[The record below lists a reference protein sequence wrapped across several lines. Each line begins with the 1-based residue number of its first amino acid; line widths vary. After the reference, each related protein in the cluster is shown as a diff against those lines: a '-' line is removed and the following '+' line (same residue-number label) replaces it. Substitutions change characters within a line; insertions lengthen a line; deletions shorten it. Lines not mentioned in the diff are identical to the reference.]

1 MLDVEKIRKDFPI
14 FNDLNKPFVYLDSA
28 STSQKPLEVIDA
40 ISSYYKSY
48 TANVHRALY
57 SIGEKATD
65 EYENVRKLV
74 KKILNV
80 PDSHSVV
87 FTSGTTESINLIAYS
102 WGLKNLKETDSVL
115 ITEME
120 HHSNIIP
127 WQLITKKTNSS
138 LNYITLN
145 NNGTLN
151 TESINDEFLSS
162 TKIISI
168 SHQSNVFGTINP
180 IKNIINKVKDMGVL
194 TLIDGAQAVPHLE
207 VDLSELDP
215 DFYVFSGHKILG
227 PTGVGVLI
235 GRNELLDEMEP
246 FMGGGEMIN
255 KVSMQDAT
263 WNEIPWKFE
272 AGTPNIAQV
281 IGLGAAINY
290 LMNIGLDKVHS
301 HEQSLLHYALN
312 ALEKNE
318 DVTLYGNPPERGA
331 VIPFNLKNI
340 HPHDLAK
347 FLDLDGICI
356 RAGHHC
362 AQPIMDYLKVPST
375 ARISMNIYND
385 ENDIDHLLKG
395 IEKTIR
401 TLN

>member
-138 LNYITLN
+138 LNYIPLN

-180 IKNIINKVKDMGVL
+180 IKNIIDKVKDMGVI

-215 DFYVFSGHKILG
+215 DFYVFSGHKMLG

-235 GRNELLDEMEP
+235 GRNELLEEMEP

-385 ENDIDHLLKG
+385 KNDIDHLLKG

>member
-138 LNYITLN
+138 LNYIPLN

-151 TESINDEFLSS
+151 TESMNDEILSL

-180 IKNIINKVKDMGVL
+180 IKDIIDKVKNMGVI

-215 DFYVFSGHKILG
+215 DFYVFSGHKMLG

-235 GRNELLDEMEP
+235 GRNELLEEMEP

-272 AGTPNIAQV
+272 AGTPKIAQV

-312 ALEKNE
+312 ALEQNE
-318 DVTLYGNPPERGA
+318 DVILYGNPPDRGA

-340 HPHDLAK
+340 HPHDLSK

-385 ENDIDHLLKG
+385 ENDIDQLLKG
-395 IEKTIR
+395 IEKTIS

>member
-1 MLDVEKIRKDFPI
+1 MLDVEKIRNDFPI
-14 FNDLNKPFVYLDSA
+14 FNDLNKPFIYLDSA
-28 STSQKPLEVIDA
+28 STSQKPLEVIDT
-40 ISSYYKSY
+40 ISSYYNSY
-48 TANVHRALY
+48 AANVHRALY

-65 EYENVRKLV
+65 EYENVRLLV

-80 PDSHSVV
+80 PDSHSVI

-102 WGLKNLKETDSVL
+102 WGLKNLKKADNVL

-138 LNYITLN
+138 LNYIPLS

-151 TESINDEFLSS
+151 TESMNEQLLSS

-180 IKNIINKVKDMGVL
+180 IKNIIDKAKNMDII
-194 TLIDGAQAVPHLE
+194 TLIDGAQAVPHLK
-207 VDLSELDP
+207 VNLAELDS
-215 DFYVFSGHKILG
+215 DFYVFSGHKMLG

-235 GRNELLDEMEP
+235 GRNELLEEMEP
-246 FMGGGEMIN
+246 FLGGGEMIN
-255 KVSMQDAT
+255 KVNMHEST

-272 AGTPNIAQV
+272 AGTPKVAQV
-281 IGLGAAINY
+281 IGLGAAIKY
-290 LMNIGLDKVHS
+290 LMNIGLENIHN
-301 HEQSLLHYALN
+301 HEQGLLQYALDI
-312 ALEKNE
+312 LEQNE
-318 DVTLYGNPPERGA
+318 NIILYGNPPERGA

-340 HPHDLAK
+340 HAHDLAK

-362 AQPIMDYLKVPST
+362 AQPIMDYLNVSST

-385 ENDIDHLLKG
+385 ENDIDILAAG
-395 IEKTIR
+395 IKKTIS

>member
-14 FNDLNKPFVYLDSA
+14 FNDLKEPFIYLDSA
-28 STSQKPLEVIDA
+28 STSQKPQKVIDT
-40 ISSYYKSY
+40 ISSYYNSY

-57 SIGEKATD
+57 RIGEKATD
-65 EYENVRKLV
+65 EYENVRLLV

-102 WGLKNLKETDSVL
+102 WGLKNLKKTDSVL

-138 LNYITLN
+138 LNYIPLC

-151 TESINDEFLSS
+151 TESMNEQLLSS

-180 IKNIINKVKDMGVL
+180 IKNIIDKAKSMDIL

-207 VDLSELDP
+207 VNLSELDP
-215 DFYVFSGHKILG
+215 DFYVFSGHKMLG
-227 PTGVGVLI
+227 PTGVGILV
-235 GRNELLDEMEP
+235 GRTELLEGMDP

-255 KVSMQDAT
+255 KVSMQEAT
-263 WNEIPWKFE
+263 WNDIPWKFE
-272 AGTPNIAQV
+272 AGTPKVAQV

-290 LMNIGLDKVHS
+290 LMNIGLDNVHS
-301 HEQSLLHYALN
+301 HEQSLLRYTLN
-312 ALEKNE
+312 ALEQNE
-318 DVTLYGNPPERGA
+318 DIILYGNPPDRGA

-395 IEKTIR
+395 IKKTIS

>member
-14 FNDLNKPFVYLDSA
+14 FNDLNKPFIYLDSA
-28 STSQKPLEVIDA
+28 STSQKPQKVIDT
-40 ISSYYKSY
+40 ISSYYNSY

-65 EYENVRKLV
+65 EYENVRLLV
-74 KKILNV
+74 KKMLNV
-80 PDSHSVV
+80 PDSHSVI

-102 WGLKNLKETDSVL
+102 WGLKNLKKADSVL

-138 LNYITLN
+138 LNYIPLC

-151 TESINDEFLSS
+151 TESMNEQLLSS

-180 IKNIINKVKDMGVL
+180 IKNIIDKAKSMDIL

-207 VDLSELDP
+207 VDLAELDS
-215 DFYVFSGHKILG
+215 DFYVFSGHKMLG

-235 GRNELLDEMEP
+235 GRNELLEEMEP
-246 FMGGGEMIN
+246 FLGGGEMIN
-255 KVSMQDAT
+255 KVNMHEST

-272 AGTPNIAQV
+272 AGTPKVAQV
-281 IGLGAAINY
+281 IGLGAAIKY
-290 LMNIGLDKVHS
+290 LMNIGLENIHN
-301 HEQSLLHYALN
+301 HEQGLLQYALDI
-312 ALEKNE
+312 LEQNE
-318 DVTLYGNPPERGA
+318 NIILYGNPPERGA

-340 HPHDLAK
+340 HAHDLAK

-362 AQPIMDYLKVPST
+362 AQPIMNYLNVSST

-385 ENDIDHLLKG
+385 ENDIDILAAG
-395 IEKTIR
+395 IKKTIS

>member
-14 FNDLNKPFVYLDSA
+14 FNDLNKPFIYLDSA
-28 STSQKPLEVIDA
+28 STSQKPQKVIDT
-40 ISSYYKSY
+40 ISSYYNSY

-65 EYENVRKLV
+65 EYENVRLLV

-80 PDSHSVV
+80 PDSHSVI

-102 WGLKNLKETDSVL
+102 WGLKNLKKADSVL

-138 LNYITLN
+138 LNYIPLC

-151 TESINDEFLSS
+151 TESMNEQLLSS

-180 IKNIINKVKDMGVL
+180 IKNIIDKAKSMDIL

-207 VDLSELDP
+207 VDLAELDS
-215 DFYVFSGHKILG
+215 DFYVFSGHKMLG
-227 PTGVGVLI
+227 PTGVGILI
-235 GRNELLDEMEP
+235 GRNELLEEMEP
-246 FMGGGEMIN
+246 FLGGGEMIN
-255 KVSMQDAT
+255 KVNMHEST

-272 AGTPNIAQV
+272 AGTPKVAQV
-281 IGLGAAINY
+281 IGLGAAIKY
-290 LMNIGLDKVHS
+290 LMNIGLENIHN
-301 HEQSLLHYALN
+301 HEQGLLQYALDI
-312 ALEKNE
+312 LEQNE
-318 DVTLYGNPPERGA
+318 NIILYGNPPERGA

-340 HPHDLAK
+340 HAHDLAK

-362 AQPIMDYLKVPST
+362 AQPIMDYLNVSST

-385 ENDIDHLLKG
+385 ENDIDILAAG
-395 IEKTIR
+395 IKKTIS

>member
-1 MLDVEKIRKDFPI
+1 MLDVEKIRNDFPI
-14 FNDLNKPFVYLDSA
+14 FNDLNKPFIYLDSA
-28 STSQKPLEVIDA
+28 STSQKPLEVIDT
-40 ISSYYKSY
+40 ISSYYNSY
-48 TANVHRALY
+48 AANVHRALY

-65 EYENVRKLV
+65 EYENVRLLV

-80 PDSHSVV
+80 PDSHSVI

-102 WGLKNLKETDSVL
+102 WGLKNLKKSDSVL

-127 WQLITKKTNSS
+127 WQLITKLTDSS
-138 LNYITLN
+138 LNYIPLS

-151 TESINDEFLSS
+151 TESMNEQLLSS

-180 IKNIINKVKDMGVL
+180 IKNIIDKAKSMDIL
-194 TLIDGAQAVPHLE
+194 TLIDGAQAVPHLK
-207 VDLSELDP
+207 VNLAELDS
-215 DFYVFSGHKILG
+215 DFYVFSGHKMLG

-235 GRNELLDEMEP
+235 GRNELLEEMEP
-246 FMGGGEMIN
+246 FLGGGEMIN
-255 KVSMQDAT
+255 KVNMHEST

-272 AGTPNIAQV
+272 AGTPKVAQV
-281 IGLGAAINY
+281 IGLGAAIKY
-290 LMNIGLDKVHS
+290 LMNIGLENIHN
-301 HEQSLLHYALN
+301 HEQGLLQYALDI
-312 ALEKNE
+312 LEQNE
-318 DVTLYGNPPERGA
+318 NIILYGNPPERGA

-340 HPHDLAK
+340 HAHDLAK

-362 AQPIMDYLKVPST
+362 AQPIMDYLNVSST

-385 ENDIDHLLKG
+385 ENDIDILAAG
-395 IEKTIR
+395 IKKTIS

>member
-14 FNDLNKPFVYLDSA
+14 FNDLNKPFIYLDSA
-28 STSQKPLEVIDA
+28 STSQKPQKVIDT
-40 ISSYYKSY
+40 ISSYYNSY

-65 EYENVRKLV
+65 EYENVRLLV
-74 KKILNV
+74 KKMLNV
-80 PDSHSVV
+80 PDSHSVI

-102 WGLKNLKETDSVL
+102 WGLKNLKKADNVL

-138 LNYITLN
+138 LNYIPLS

-151 TESINDEFLSS
+151 TESMNEQLLSS

-180 IKNIINKVKDMGVL
+180 IKNIIDKAKNMNII
-194 TLIDGAQAVPHLE
+194 TLIDGAQAVPHLK
-207 VDLSELDP
+207 VNLAELDS
-215 DFYVFSGHKILG
+215 DFYVFSGHKMLG

-235 GRNELLDEMEP
+235 GRNELLEEMEP
-246 FMGGGEMIN
+246 FLGGGEMIN
-255 KVSMQDAT
+255 KVNMHKST

-272 AGTPNIAQV
+272 AGTPKVAQV
-281 IGLGAAINY
+281 IGLGAAIKY
-290 LMNIGLDKVHS
+290 LMNIGLENIHN
-301 HEQSLLHYALN
+301 HEQGLLQYALDI
-312 ALEKNE
+312 LEENE
-318 DVTLYGNPPERGA
+318 NIILYGNPPERGA

-340 HPHDLAK
+340 HAHDLAK

-362 AQPIMDYLKVPST
+362 AQPIMDYLNVSST

-385 ENDIDHLLKG
+385 ENDIDILAAG
-395 IEKTIR
+395 IKKTIS

>member
-14 FNDLNKPFVYLDSA
+14 FNDLNKPFIYLDSA
-28 STSQKPLEVIDA
+28 STSQKPQKVIDT
-40 ISSYYKSY
+40 ISSYYNSY

-65 EYENVRKLV
+65 EYENVRLLV
-74 KKILNV
+74 KKMLNV
-80 PDSHSVV
+80 PDSHSVI

-102 WGLKNLKETDSVL
+102 WGLKNLKKADNVL

-138 LNYITLN
+138 LNYIPLS

-151 TESINDEFLSS
+151 TESMNEQLLSS

-180 IKNIINKVKDMGVL
+180 IKNIIDKAKNMNII
-194 TLIDGAQAVPHLE
+194 TLIDGAQAVPHLK
-207 VDLSELDP
+207 VNLAELDS
-215 DFYVFSGHKILG
+215 DFYVFSGHKMLG

-235 GRNELLDEMEP
+235 GRNELLEEMEP
-246 FMGGGEMIN
+246 FLGGGEMIN
-255 KVSMQDAT
+255 KVNMHEST

-272 AGTPNIAQV
+272 AGTPKVAQV
-281 IGLGAAINY
+281 IGLGAAIKY
-290 LMNIGLDKVHS
+290 LMNIGLENIHN
-301 HEQSLLHYALN
+301 HEQGLLQYALDI
-312 ALEKNE
+312 LEQNE
-318 DVTLYGNPPERGA
+318 NIILYGNPPERGA

-340 HPHDLAK
+340 HAHDLAK

-362 AQPIMDYLKVPST
+362 AQPIMDYLNVSST

-385 ENDIDHLLKG
+385 ENDIDILAAG
-395 IEKTIR
+395 IKKTIS

>member
-138 LNYITLN
+138 LDYIALN

-151 TESINDEFLSS
+151 TESINDEILSS

-180 IKNIINKVKDMGVL
+180 IKNIIDKVKDMGII

-207 VDLSELDP
+207 VNLSELDP

-235 GRNELLDEMEP
+235 GRNELLEEMEP

>member
-1 MLDVEKIRKDFPI
+1 MLDVEKIRNDFPI
-14 FNDLNKPFVYLDSA
+14 FNDLNKPFIYLDSA
-28 STSQKPLEVIDA
+28 STSQKPLEVIDT
-40 ISSYYKSY
+40 ISSYYNSY
-48 TANVHRALY
+48 AANVHRALY

-65 EYENVRKLV
+65 EYENVRLLV
-74 KKILNV
+74 KKMLNV
-80 PDSHSVV
+80 PDSHSVI

-102 WGLKNLKETDSVL
+102 WGLKNLKKADNVL

-127 WQLITKKTNSS
+127 WQLITKLTDSS
-138 LNYITLN
+138 LNYIPLN
-145 NNGTLN
+145 KNGTLS
-151 TESINDEFLSS
+151 TESMNEQLLSS

-180 IKNIINKVKDMGVL
+180 IKNIIDKAKSMDIL
-194 TLIDGAQAVPHLE
+194 TLIDGAQAVPHLK
-207 VDLSELDP
+207 VNLAELDS
-215 DFYVFSGHKILG
+215 DFYVFSGHKMLG

-235 GRNELLDEMEP
+235 GRNELLEEMEP
-246 FMGGGEMIN
+246 FLGGGEMIN
-255 KVSMQDAT
+255 KVNMHEST

-272 AGTPNIAQV
+272 AGTPKVAQV
-281 IGLGAAINY
+281 IGLGAAIKY
-290 LMNIGLDKVHS
+290 LMNIGLENIHN
-301 HEQSLLHYALN
+301 HEQGLLQYALDI
-312 ALEKNE
+312 LEQNE
-318 DVTLYGNPPERGA
+318 NIILYGNPPERGA

-340 HPHDLAK
+340 HAHDLAK

-362 AQPIMDYLKVPST
+362 AQPIMDYLNVSST

-385 ENDIDHLLKG
+385 ENDIDILAAG
-395 IEKTIR
+395 IKKTIS

>member
-138 LNYITLN
+138 LNYIPLN

-151 TESINDEFLSS
+151 TESINDEILSS

-215 DFYVFSGHKILG
+215 DFYVFSGHKMLG
-227 PTGVGVLI
+227 PTGVGVLV
-235 GRNELLDEMEP
+235 GRTALLEEMDP

-255 KVSMQDAT
+255 KVSMQEAT

-281 IGLGAAINY
+281 IGLGVAINY

-312 ALEKNE
+312 ALEQNK

-401 TLN
+401 TLI

>member
-14 FNDLNKPFVYLDSA
+14 FNDLNKPFIYLDSA
-28 STSQKPLEVIDA
+28 STSQKPQKVIDT
-40 ISSYYKSY
+40 ISSYYNSY

-65 EYENVRKLV
+65 EYENVRLLV
-74 KKILNV
+74 KKMLNV
-80 PDSHSVV
+80 PDSHSVI

-102 WGLKNLKETDSVL
+102 WGLKNLKKADSVL

-138 LNYITLN
+138 LNYIPLC

-151 TESINDEFLSS
+151 TESMNEQLLSS

-180 IKNIINKVKDMGVL
+180 IKNIIDKAKSMDIL

-207 VDLSELDP
+207 VDLAELDS
-215 DFYVFSGHKILG
+215 DFYVFSGHKMLG

-235 GRNELLDEMEP
+235 GRNELLEEMEP
-246 FMGGGEMIN
+246 FLGGGEMIN
-255 KVSMQDAT
+255 KVNMHEST

-272 AGTPNIAQV
+272 AGTPKVAQV
-281 IGLGAAINY
+281 IGLGAAIKY
-290 LMNIGLDKVHS
+290 LMNIGLDNIHN
-301 HEQSLLHYALN
+301 HEQGLLQYALDI
-312 ALEKNE
+312 LEQNE
-318 DVTLYGNPPERGA
+318 NIILYGNPPERGA

-340 HPHDLAK
+340 HAHDLAK

-362 AQPIMDYLKVPST
+362 AQPIMDYLNVSST

-385 ENDIDHLLKG
+385 ENDIDILAAG
-395 IEKTIR
+395 IKKTIS

>member
-1 MLDVEKIRKDFPI
+1 MLDVEKIRNDFPI
-14 FNDLNKPFVYLDSA
+14 FNDLNKPFIYLDSA
-28 STSQKPLEVIDA
+28 STSQKPLEVIDT
-40 ISSYYKSY
+40 ISSYYNSY
-48 TANVHRALY
+48 AANVHRALY

-65 EYENVRKLV
+65 EYENVRLLV

-80 PDSHSVV
+80 PDSHSVI

-102 WGLKNLKETDSVL
+102 WGLKNLKKADNVL

-138 LNYITLN
+138 LNYIPLS

-151 TESINDEFLSS
+151 TESMNEQLLSS

-180 IKNIINKVKDMGVL
+180 IKNIIDKAKNMNII
-194 TLIDGAQAVPHLE
+194 TLIDGAQAVPHLK
-207 VDLSELDP
+207 VNLAELDS
-215 DFYVFSGHKILG
+215 DFYVFSGHKMLG

-235 GRNELLDEMEP
+235 GRNELLEEMEP
-246 FMGGGEMIN
+246 FLGGGEMIN
-255 KVSMQDAT
+255 KVNMHEST

-272 AGTPNIAQV
+272 AGTPKVAQV
-281 IGLGAAINY
+281 IGLGAAIKY
-290 LMNIGLDKVHS
+290 LMNIGLENIHN
-301 HEQSLLHYALN
+301 HEQGLLQYALDI
-312 ALEKNE
+312 LEQNE
-318 DVTLYGNPPERGA
+318 NIILYGNPPERGA

-340 HPHDLAK
+340 HAHDLAK

-362 AQPIMDYLKVPST
+362 AQPIMDYLNVSST

-385 ENDIDHLLKG
+385 ENDIDILAAG
-395 IEKTIR
+395 IKKTIS

>member
-14 FNDLNKPFVYLDSA
+14 FNDLNKPFIYLDSA
-28 STSQKPLEVIDA
+28 STSQKPQKVIDT
-40 ISSYYKSY
+40 ISSYYNSY

-65 EYENVRKLV
+65 EYENVRLLV
-74 KKILNV
+74 KKMLNV
-80 PDSHSVV
+80 PDSHSVI

-102 WGLKNLKETDSVL
+102 WGLKNLKKADSVL

-138 LNYITLN
+138 LNYIPLC

-151 TESINDEFLSS
+151 TESMNEQLLSS

-180 IKNIINKVKDMGVL
+180 IKNIIDKAKSMDIL

-207 VDLSELDP
+207 VDLAELDS
-215 DFYVFSGHKILG
+215 DFYVFSGHKMLG
-227 PTGVGVLI
+227 PTGVGILI
-235 GRNELLDEMEP
+235 GRNELLEEMEP
-246 FMGGGEMIN
+246 FLGGGEMIN
-255 KVSMQDAT
+255 KVNMHEST

-272 AGTPNIAQV
+272 AGTPKVAQV
-281 IGLGAAINY
+281 IGLGAAIKY
-290 LMNIGLDKVHS
+290 LMNIGLENIHN
-301 HEQSLLHYALN
+301 HEQGLLQYALDI
-312 ALEKNE
+312 LEQNE
-318 DVTLYGNPPERGA
+318 NIILYGNPSERGA

-340 HPHDLAK
+340 HAHDLAK

-362 AQPIMDYLKVPST
+362 AQPIMNYLNVSST

-385 ENDIDHLLKG
+385 ENDIDILAAG
-395 IEKTIR
+395 IKKTIS

>member
-1 MLDVEKIRKDFPI
+1 MLNVEKIRKDFPI
-14 FNDLNKPFVYLDSA
+14 FNNLNKPFIYLDSA
-28 STSQKPLEVIDA
+28 STSQKPLEVIDT
-40 ISSYYKSY
+40 ISSYYNSY
-48 TANVHRALY
+48 TANVHRALD

-65 EYENVRKLV
+65 EYENVRLLV
-74 KKILNV
+74 KKMLNV

-102 WGLKNLKETDSVL
+102 WGLKNLKKTDNVL

-127 WQLITKKTNSS
+127 WQLITKRTDSS
-138 LNYITLN
+138 LNYIPLN
-145 NNGTLN
+145 KNGTLN
-151 TESINDEFLSS
+151 IESIDDQILSS
-162 TKIISI
+162 TKIVSI

-180 IKNIINKVKDMGVL
+180 IKNIIDKVKSRDII

-215 DFYVFSGHKILG
+215 DFYVFSGHKMLG

-235 GRNELLDEMEP
+235 GRNEILEEMDP

-255 KVSMQDAT
+255 KVSMQEAT
-263 WNEIPWKFE
+263 WNDIPWKFE
-272 AGTPNIAQV
+272 AGTPKVAQV

-290 LMNIGLDKVHS
+290 LMNIGLDNVHS
-301 HEQSLLHYALN
+301 HEQSLLRYTLN
-312 ALEKNE
+312 ALGQNE
-318 DVTLYGNPPERGA
+318 DIILYGNPPERGA

-362 AQPIMDYLKVPST
+362 AQPIMDYLNVPST
-375 ARISMNIYND
+375 AIISMNIYND
-385 ENDIDHLLKG
+385 ENDIDQLLKG
-395 IEKTIR
+395 IKKTIS

>member
-1 MLDVEKIRKDFPI
+1 MLNVEKIRKDFPI
-14 FNDLNKPFVYLDSA
+14 FNNLNKPFIYLDSA
-28 STSQKPLEVIDA
+28 STSQKPLEVIDT
-40 ISSYYKSY
+40 ISSYYNSY

-65 EYENVRKLV
+65 EYENVRLLV
-74 KKILNV
+74 KKMLNV

-102 WGLKNLKETDSVL
+102 WGLKNLKKTDNVL

-127 WQLITKKTNSS
+127 WQLITKRTDSS
-138 LNYITLN
+138 LNYIPLN
-145 NNGTLN
+145 KNGTLN
-151 TESINDEFLSS
+151 LESINDQILSS
-162 TKIISI
+162 TKIVSI
-168 SHQSNVFGTINP
+168 SHQSNVFGTLNP
-180 IKNIINKVKDMGVL
+180 IKNIIDKVKSRDII

-215 DFYVFSGHKILG
+215 DFYVFSGHKMLG

-235 GRNELLDEMEP
+235 GRNEILEEMDP

-255 KVSMQDAT
+255 KVSMQEAT
-263 WNEIPWKFE
+263 WNDIPWKFE
-272 AGTPNIAQV
+272 AGTPKVAQV

-290 LMNIGLDKVHS
+290 LMNIGLDNVHS
-301 HEQSLLHYALN
+301 HEQSLLRYTLN
-312 ALEKNE
+312 ALGQNE
-318 DVTLYGNPPERGA
+318 DIILYGNPPERGA

-362 AQPIMDYLKVPST
+362 AQPIMDYLNVPST

-385 ENDIDHLLKG
+385 ENDIDQLLKG
-395 IEKTIR
+395 INKTIS

>member
-138 LNYITLN
+138 LNYIPLN

-312 ALEKNE
+312 ALEQNE

>member
-1 MLDVEKIRKDFPI
+1 MLDVEKIRNDFPI
-14 FNDLNKPFVYLDSA
+14 FNDLNKPFIYLDSA
-28 STSQKPLEVIDA
+28 STSQKPLEVIDT
-40 ISSYYKSY
+40 ISSYYNSY
-48 TANVHRALY
+48 AANVHRALY

-65 EYENVRKLV
+65 EYENVRLLV
-74 KKILNV
+74 KKMLNV
-80 PDSHSVV
+80 PDSHSVI

-102 WGLKNLKETDSVL
+102 WGLKNLKKADNVL

-138 LNYITLN
+138 LNYIPLS

-151 TESINDEFLSS
+151 TESMNEQLLTS
-162 TKIISI
+162 TKIISL

-180 IKNIINKVKDMGVL
+180 IKNIIDKAKSMDIL
-194 TLIDGAQAVPHLE
+194 TLIDGAQAVPHLK
-207 VDLSELDP
+207 VNLAELDS
-215 DFYVFSGHKILG
+215 DFYVFSGHKMLG

-235 GRNELLDEMEP
+235 GRNELLEEMEP
-246 FMGGGEMIN
+246 FLGGGEMIN
-255 KVSMQDAT
+255 KVNMHEST

-272 AGTPNIAQV
+272 AGTPKVAQV
-281 IGLGAAINY
+281 IGLGAAIKY
-290 LMNIGLDKVHS
+290 LMNIGLENIHN
-301 HEQSLLHYALN
+301 HEQGLLQYALDI
-312 ALEKNE
+312 LEQNE
-318 DVTLYGNPPERGA
+318 NIILYGNPPERGA

-340 HPHDLAK
+340 HAHDLAK

-362 AQPIMDYLKVPST
+362 AQPIMDYLNVSST

-385 ENDIDHLLKG
+385 ENDIDILAAG
-395 IEKTIR
+395 IKKTIS

>member
-1 MLDVEKIRKDFPI
+1 MLNVEKIRKDFPI
-14 FNDLNKPFVYLDSA
+14 FNNLNKPFIYLDSA
-28 STSQKPLEVIDA
+28 STSQKPLEVIDT
-40 ISSYYKSY
+40 ISSYYNSY

-65 EYENVRKLV
+65 EYENVRLLV
-74 KKILNV
+74 KRMLNV
-80 PDSHSVV
+80 PDSPSVV
-87 FTSGTTESINLIAYS
+87 CTSGPTESINLIAYS
-102 WGLKNLKETDSVL
+102 WGLKNLKKADNVL

-127 WQLITKKTNSS
+127 WQLITKKTNSY
-138 LNYITLN
+138 LNYIPLS

-151 TESINDEFLSS
+151 TESMNEQLLSS
-162 TKIISI
+162 TKISSI

-180 IKNIINKVKDMGVL
+180 IKNIIDKAKSMDIL
-194 TLIDGAQAVPHLE
+194 TLIDGAQAVPHLK
-207 VDLSELDP
+207 VNLAELDS
-215 DFYVFSGHKILG
+215 DFYVFSGHKMLG

-235 GRNELLDEMEP
+235 GRNELLEEMEP
-246 FMGGGEMIN
+246 FLGGGEMIN
-255 KVSMQDAT
+255 KVNMHEST

-272 AGTPNIAQV
+272 AGTPKVAQV
-281 IGLGAAINY
+281 IGLGAAIKY
-290 LMNIGLDKVHS
+290 LMNIGLENIHN
-301 HEQSLLHYALN
+301 HEQGLLQYALDI
-312 ALEKNE
+312 LEQNE
-318 DVTLYGNPPERGA
+318 NIILYGNPPERGA

-340 HPHDLAK
+340 HAHDLAK

-362 AQPIMDYLKVPST
+362 AQPIMDYLNVSST

-385 ENDIDHLLKG
+385 ENDIDILAAG
-395 IEKTIR
+395 IKKTIS

>member
-138 LNYITLN
+138 LNYIPLN
-145 NNGTLN
+145 KNGTLD
-151 TESINDEFLSS
+151 TESINDEKFSS

-180 IKNIINKVKDMGVL
+180 IKDIIDKVKNMGVI

-215 DFYVFSGHKILG
+215 DFYVFSGHKMLG

-235 GRNELLDEMEP
+235 GRNELLEEMEP

-272 AGTPNIAQV
+272 AGTPKIAQV

-312 ALEKNE
+312 ALAQNE
-318 DVTLYGNPPERGA
+318 DVILYGNPPDRGA

-340 HPHDLAK
+340 HPHDLSK

-385 ENDIDHLLKG
+385 ENDIDQLLKG
-395 IEKTIR
+395 IEKTIS

>member
-14 FNDLNKPFVYLDSA
+14 FNDLNKPFIYLDSA
-28 STSQKPLEVIDA
+28 STSQKPQKVIDT
-40 ISSYYKSY
+40 ISSYYNSY

-65 EYENVRKLV
+65 EYENVRLLV
-74 KKILNV
+74 KKMLNV
-80 PDSHSVV
+80 PDSHSVI

-102 WGLKNLKETDSVL
+102 WGLKNLKKADSVL

-138 LNYITLN
+138 LNYIPLC

-151 TESINDEFLSS
+151 TESMNEQLLSS

-180 IKNIINKVKDMGVL
+180 IKNIIDKAKSMDIL

-207 VDLSELDP
+207 VDLAELDS
-215 DFYVFSGHKILG
+215 DFYVFSGHKMLG
-227 PTGVGVLI
+227 PTGVGILI
-235 GRNELLDEMEP
+235 GRNELLEEMEP
-246 FMGGGEMIN
+246 FLGGGEMIN
-255 KVSMQDAT
+255 KVNMHEST

-272 AGTPNIAQV
+272 AGTPKVAQV
-281 IGLGAAINY
+281 IGLGAAIKY
-290 LMNIGLDKVHS
+290 LMNIGLDNIHN
-301 HEQSLLHYALN
+301 HEQGLLQYALDI
-312 ALEKNE
+312 LEQNE
-318 DVTLYGNPPERGA
+318 NIILYGNPSERGA

-340 HPHDLAK
+340 HAHDLAK

-362 AQPIMDYLKVPST
+362 AQPIMNYLNVSST

-385 ENDIDHLLKG
+385 ENDIDILAAG
-395 IEKTIR
+395 IKKTIS

>member
-14 FNDLNKPFVYLDSA
+14 FNDLNKPFIYLDSA
-28 STSQKPLEVIDA
+28 STSQKPQKVIDT
-40 ISSYYKSY
+40 ISSYYNSY

-65 EYENVRKLV
+65 EYENVRLLV
-74 KKILNV
+74 KKMLNV
-80 PDSHSVV
+80 PDSHSVI

-102 WGLKNLKETDSVL
+102 WGLKNLKKADSVL

-138 LNYITLN
+138 LNYIPLC

-151 TESINDEFLSS
+151 TESMNEQLLSS

-168 SHQSNVFGTINP
+168 SHQSNVFGTINS
-180 IKNIINKVKDMGVL
+180 IKNIIDKAKSMDIL

-207 VDLSELDP
+207 VDLAELDL
-215 DFYVFSGHKILG
+215 DFYVFSGHKMLG

-235 GRNELLDEMEP
+235 GRNELLEEMEP
-246 FMGGGEMIN
+246 FLGGGEMIN
-255 KVSMQDAT
+255 KVNMHEST

-272 AGTPNIAQV
+272 AGTPKVAQV
-281 IGLGAAINY
+281 IGLGAAIKY
-290 LMNIGLDKVHS
+290 LMNIGLENIHN
-301 HEQSLLHYALN
+301 HEQGLLQYALDI
-312 ALEKNE
+312 LEQNE
-318 DVTLYGNPPERGA
+318 NIILYGNPPERGA

-340 HPHDLAK
+340 HAHDLAK

-362 AQPIMDYLKVPST
+362 AQPIMDYLNVSST

-385 ENDIDHLLKG
+385 ENDIDILAAG
-395 IEKTIR
+395 IKKTIS

>member
-1 MLDVEKIRKDFPI
+1 MLNVEKIRKDFPI
-14 FNDLNKPFVYLDSA
+14 FNNLNKPFIFLDSA
-28 STSQKPLEVIDA
+28 STSQKPLEVIDT
-40 ISSYYKSY
+40 ISSYYNSY

-65 EYENVRKLV
+65 EYENVRLLV
-74 KKILNV
+74 KKMLNV

-102 WGLKNLKETDSVL
+102 WGLKNLKKTDNVL

-127 WQLITKKTNSS
+127 WQLITKRTDSS
-138 LNYITLN
+138 LNYIPLN
-145 NNGTLN
+145 KNGTLN
-151 TESINDEFLSS
+151 LESINDQILSS
-162 TKIISI
+162 TKIVSI
-168 SHQSNVFGTINP
+168 SHQSNVFGTLNP
-180 IKNIINKVKDMGVL
+180 IKNIIDKVKSRDII
-194 TLIDGAQAVPHLE
+194 TLIDGAQAVPHLG

-215 DFYVFSGHKILG
+215 DFYVFSGHKMLG

-235 GRNELLDEMEP
+235 GRNEILEEMDP

-255 KVSMQDAT
+255 KVSMQEAT
-263 WNEIPWKFE
+263 WNAIPWKFE
-272 AGTPNIAQV
+272 AGTPKVAQV

-290 LMNIGLDKVHS
+290 LMNIGLDNVHS
-301 HEQSLLHYALN
+301 HEQSLLRYTLN
-312 ALEKNE
+312 ALGQNE
-318 DVTLYGNPPERGA
+318 DIILYGNPPERGA

-362 AQPIMDYLKVPST
+362 AQPIMDYLNVPST

-385 ENDIDHLLKG
+385 ENDIDQLLKG
-395 IEKTIR
+395 IKKTIS

>member
-138 LNYITLN
+138 LNYIPLN

-151 TESINDEFLSS
+151 TESMNDEFLSS

-235 GRNELLDEMEP
+235 GRNELLEEMEP

>member
-138 LNYITLN
+138 LDYIALN

-151 TESINDEFLSS
+151 TESINDEILSS

-180 IKNIINKVKDMGVL
+180 IKNIIDKVKDMGVI

-207 VDLSELDP
+207 VNLSELDP

-235 GRNELLDEMEP
+235 GRNELLDKMEP

-312 ALEKNE
+312 ALEQNE

>member
-138 LNYITLN
+138 LNYIPLN

-180 IKNIINKVKDMGVL
+180 IKNIIDKVKDMGVI

-215 DFYVFSGHKILG
+215 DFYVFSGHKMLG

-235 GRNELLDEMEP
+235 GRNELLEEMEP

-312 ALEKNE
+312 ALEQNE
-318 DVTLYGNPPERGA
+318 DVILYGNPPDRGA

-340 HPHDLAK
+340 HPHDLSK

-385 ENDIDHLLKG
+385 ENDIDQLLKG
-395 IEKTIR
+395 IEKTIS

>member
-14 FNDLNKPFVYLDSA
+14 FNDLNKPFIYLDSA
-28 STSQKPLEVIDA
+28 STSQKPQKVIDT
-40 ISSYYKSY
+40 ISSYYNSY

-65 EYENVRKLV
+65 EYENVRLLV
-74 KKILNV
+74 KKMLNV
-80 PDSHSVV
+80 PDSHSVI

-102 WGLKNLKETDSVL
+102 WGLKNLKKADNVL

-138 LNYITLN
+138 LNYIPLS

-151 TESINDEFLSS
+151 TESMNEQLLSS

-180 IKNIINKVKDMGVL
+180 IKNIIDKAKSMDIL

-207 VDLSELDP
+207 VDLAELDS
-215 DFYVFSGHKILG
+215 DFYVFSGHKMLG

-235 GRNELLDEMEP
+235 GRNELLEEMEP
-246 FMGGGEMIN
+246 FLGGGEMIN
-255 KVSMQDAT
+255 KVNMHEST

-272 AGTPNIAQV
+272 AGTPKVAQV
-281 IGLGAAINY
+281 IGLGAAIKY
-290 LMNIGLDKVHS
+290 LMNIGLENIHN
-301 HEQSLLHYALN
+301 HEQGLLQYALDI
-312 ALEKNE
+312 LEQNE
-318 DVTLYGNPPERGA
+318 NIILYGNPPERGA

-340 HPHDLAK
+340 HAHDLAK

-362 AQPIMDYLKVPST
+362 AQPIMDYLNVSST

-385 ENDIDHLLKG
+385 ENDIDILAAG
-395 IEKTIR
+395 IKKTIS

>member
-14 FNDLNKPFVYLDSA
+14 FNDLNKPFIYLDSA
-28 STSQKPLEVIDA
+28 STSQKPQKIIDT
-40 ISSYYKSY
+40 ISSYYNSY

-65 EYENVRKLV
+65 EYENVRLLV
-74 KKILNV
+74 KKMLNV
-80 PDSHSVV
+80 PDSHSVI

-102 WGLKNLKETDSVL
+102 WGLKNLKKADSVL

-138 LNYITLN
+138 LNYIPLC

-151 TESINDEFLSS
+151 TESMNEQLLSS

-180 IKNIINKVKDMGVL
+180 IKNIIDKAKSMDIL

-207 VDLSELDP
+207 VDLAELDS
-215 DFYVFSGHKILG
+215 DFYVFSGHKMLG
-227 PTGVGVLI
+227 PTGVGILI
-235 GRNELLDEMEP
+235 GRNELLEEMEP
-246 FMGGGEMIN
+246 FLGGGEMIN
-255 KVSMQDAT
+255 KVNMHEST

-272 AGTPNIAQV
+272 AGTPKVAQV
-281 IGLGAAINY
+281 IGLGAAIKY
-290 LMNIGLDKVHS
+290 LMNIGLENIHN
-301 HEQSLLHYALN
+301 HEQGLLQYALDI
-312 ALEKNE
+312 LEQNE
-318 DVTLYGNPPERGA
+318 NIILYGNPPERGA

-340 HPHDLAK
+340 HAHDLAK

-362 AQPIMDYLKVPST
+362 AQPIMNYLNVSST

-385 ENDIDHLLKG
+385 ENDIDILAAG
-395 IEKTIR
+395 IKKTIS

>member
-14 FNDLNKPFVYLDSA
+14 FNDLNKPFIYLDSA
-28 STSQKPLEVIDA
+28 STSQKPQKVIDT
-40 ISSYYKSY
+40 ISSYYNSY

-65 EYENVRKLV
+65 EYENVRLLV
-74 KKILNV
+74 KKMLNV
-80 PDSHSVV
+80 PDSHSVI

-102 WGLKNLKETDSVL
+102 WGLKNLKKADSVL

-138 LNYITLN
+138 LNYIPLC

-151 TESINDEFLSS
+151 TESMNEQLLSS
-162 TKIISI
+162 TRIISI

-180 IKNIINKVKDMGVL
+180 IKNIIDKAKSMDIL

-207 VDLSELDP
+207 VDLAELDS
-215 DFYVFSGHKILG
+215 DFYVFSGHKMLG

-235 GRNELLDEMEP
+235 GRNELLEEMEP
-246 FMGGGEMIN
+246 FLGGGEMIN
-255 KVSMQDAT
+255 KVNMHEST

-272 AGTPNIAQV
+272 AGTPKVAQV
-281 IGLGAAINY
+281 IGLGAAIKY
-290 LMNIGLDKVHS
+290 LMNIGLENIHN
-301 HEQSLLHYALN
+301 HEQGLLQYALDI
-312 ALEKNE
+312 LEQNE
-318 DVTLYGNPPERGA
+318 NIILYGNPPERGA

-340 HPHDLAK
+340 HAHDLAK

-362 AQPIMDYLKVPST
+362 AQPIMDYLNVSST

-385 ENDIDHLLKG
+385 ENDIDILAAG
-395 IEKTIR
+395 IKKTIS

>member
-1 MLDVEKIRKDFPI
+1 MLDVEKIRNDFPI
-14 FNDLNKPFVYLDSA
+14 FNDLNKPFIYLDSA
-28 STSQKPLEVIDA
+28 STSQKPLEVIDT
-40 ISSYYKSY
+40 ISSYYNSY
-48 TANVHRALY
+48 AANVHRALY

-65 EYENVRKLV
+65 EYENVRLLV
-74 KKILNV
+74 KNMLNV
-80 PDSHSVV
+80 PDSHSVI

-102 WGLKNLKETDSVL
+102 WGLKNLKKADNVL

-138 LNYITLN
+138 LNYIPLS

-151 TESINDEFLSS
+151 TESMNEQLLSS

-180 IKNIINKVKDMGVL
+180 IKNIIDKAKSMDIL

-207 VDLSELDP
+207 VDLAELDS
-215 DFYVFSGHKILG
+215 DFYVFSGHKMLG

-235 GRNELLDEMEP
+235 GRNELLEEMEP
-246 FMGGGEMIN
+246 FLGGGEMIN
-255 KVSMQDAT
+255 KVNMHEST

-272 AGTPNIAQV
+272 AGTPKVAQV
-281 IGLGAAINY
+281 IGLGAAIKY
-290 LMNIGLDKVHS
+290 LMNIGLENIHN
-301 HEQSLLHYALN
+301 HEQGLLQYALDI
-312 ALEKNE
+312 LEQNE
-318 DVTLYGNPPERGA
+318 NIILYGNPPERGA

-340 HPHDLAK
+340 HAHDLAK

-362 AQPIMDYLKVPST
+362 AQPIMDYLNVSST

-385 ENDIDHLLKG
+385 ENDIDILAAG
-395 IEKTIR
+395 IKKTIS

>member
-1 MLDVEKIRKDFPI
+1 MLDVEKIRNDFPI
-14 FNDLNKPFVYLDSA
+14 FNDLNKPFIYLDSA
-28 STSQKPLEVIDA
+28 STSQKPLEVIDT
-40 ISSYYKSY
+40 ISSYYNSY
-48 TANVHRALY
+48 AANVHRALY

-65 EYENVRKLV
+65 EYENVRLLV

-80 PDSHSVV
+80 PDSHSVI

-102 WGLKNLKETDSVL
+102 WGLKNLKKADNVL

-138 LNYITLN
+138 LNYIPLS

-151 TESINDEFLSS
+151 TESMNEQLLSS

-180 IKNIINKVKDMGVL
+180 IKNIIDKAKSMDIL
-194 TLIDGAQAVPHLE
+194 TLIDGAQAVPHLK
-207 VDLSELDP
+207 VNLAELDS
-215 DFYVFSGHKILG
+215 DFYVFSGHKMLG

-235 GRNELLDEMEP
+235 GRNELLEEMEP
-246 FMGGGEMIN
+246 FLGGGEMIN
-255 KVSMQDAT
+255 KVNMHEST

-272 AGTPNIAQV
+272 AGTPKVAQV
-281 IGLGAAINY
+281 IGLGAAIKY
-290 LMNIGLDKVHS
+290 LMNIGLENIHN
-301 HEQSLLHYALN
+301 HEQGLLQYALDI
-312 ALEKNE
+312 LEQNE
-318 DVTLYGNPPERGA
+318 NIILYGNPPERGA

-340 HPHDLAK
+340 HAHDLAK

-362 AQPIMDYLKVPST
+362 AQPIMDYLNVSST

-385 ENDIDHLLKG
+385 ENDIDILAAG
-395 IEKTIR
+395 IKKTIS

>member
-14 FNDLNKPFVYLDSA
+14 FNDLNKPFIYLDSA
-28 STSQKPLEVIDA
+28 STSQKPQKVIDT
-40 ISSYYKSY
+40 ISSYYNSY

-65 EYENVRKLV
+65 EYENVRLLV
-74 KKILNV
+74 KKMLNV
-80 PDSHSVV
+80 PDSHSVI

-102 WGLKNLKETDSVL
+102 WGLKNLKKADNVL

-138 LNYITLN
+138 LNYIPLC

-151 TESINDEFLSS
+151 TESMNEQLLSS

-180 IKNIINKVKDMGVL
+180 IKNIIDKAKSMDIL

-207 VDLSELDP
+207 VDLAELDS
-215 DFYVFSGHKILG
+215 DFYVFSGHKMLG
-227 PTGVGVLI
+227 PTGVGILI
-235 GRNELLDEMEP
+235 GRNELLEEMEP
-246 FMGGGEMIN
+246 FLGGGEMIN
-255 KVSMQDAT
+255 KVNMHEST

-272 AGTPNIAQV
+272 AGTPKVAQV
-281 IGLGAAINY
+281 IGLGAAIKY
-290 LMNIGLDKVHS
+290 LMNIGLENIHN
-301 HEQSLLHYALN
+301 HEQGLLQYALDI
-312 ALEKNE
+312 LEQNE
-318 DVTLYGNPPERGA
+318 NIILYGNPPERGA

-340 HPHDLAK
+340 HAHDLAK

-362 AQPIMDYLKVPST
+362 AQPIMDYLNVSST

-385 ENDIDHLLKG
+385 ENDIDILAAG
-395 IEKTIR
+395 IKKTIS